1 MRRITDLRERGRVRI
16 MKEGW
21 SYNKED
27 NYIWERGGG
36 YGLERRDRAIIRRIT
51 VYVRGGGYMFI
62 YFSVS
67 SSIRHVPCLYLYKE
81 MCL

>member
-51 VYVRGGGYMFI
+51 VYVRGGGVY
-62 YFSVS
+62 V
-67 SSIRHVPCLYLYKE
+67 YLFFRQ
-81 MCL
+81 